1 MTPRSVFLLGLLFGL
16 AIGAI
21 GTLVFNSYIIK
32 SPAFSP
38 TITNAPSPK
47 PSVLWVP
54 QKGLMG
60 KEVPNTIVPESWE
73 ERSFNGEPYYVIP
86 LDRSK
91 NAPNQRHL

>member
-1 MTPRSVFLLGLLFGL
+1 
-16 AIGAI
+16 
-21 GTLVFNSYIIK
+21 
-32 SPAFSP
+32 
-38 TITNAPSPK
+38 
-47 PSVLWVP
+47 
-54 QKGLMG
+54 MG